1 MVGPW
6 GFARMNAFTDSSD
19 DQVVQ
24 VQNVFRRSRS
34 SLTARFP
41 SAFAACRVIRNV

>member
-6 GFARMNAFTDSSD
+6 GFACMNAFTESPD
-19 DQVVQ
+19 DQVVT
-24 VQNVFRRSRS
+24 VQNVFRRSRN

-41 SAFAACRVIRNV
+41 SALAACRAIRNV